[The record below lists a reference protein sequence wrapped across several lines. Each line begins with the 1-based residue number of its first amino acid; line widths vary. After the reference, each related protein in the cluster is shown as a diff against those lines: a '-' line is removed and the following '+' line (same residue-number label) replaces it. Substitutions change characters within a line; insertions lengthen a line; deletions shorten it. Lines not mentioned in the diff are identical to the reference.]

1 MVGGEAGLAIL
12 DTVQYST
19 VQYST
24 GEAGLAL
31 LDMED
36 PVQVQV
42 QVEVCVTWMLL
53 RRQSWPLAI
62 RWVAC
67 CSTL

>member
-1 MVGGEAGLAIL
+1 MGGEAGLAIL
-12 DTVQYST
+12 DTVQYS
-19 VQYST
+19 
-24 GEAGLAL
+24 E
-31 LDMED
+31 DMED
-36 PVQVQV
+36 PVQVQVQV
-42 QVEVCVTWMLL
+42 QVEVCVTWILL